1 MSEGTKTESQIRS
14 EEAEKLKKEGNTAL
28 SERNYSAAIE
38 FYTKAI
44 ALTPDNHLLYSNRAA
59 AFLSSDGGK
68 EAAESAY
75 ADSCKCSEICPS
87 FPKGYYRGAMALL
100 KLERPLDAAKLLAGA
115 LSDSNRGIS
124 RVMDRREM
132 CDFMTQC
139 YVEHVKM
146 NVSPEN
152 LKTDLDRSIS
162 FLNGY
167 IPPQDSAELPPSTA
181 KTDIEKNDAQT
192 LAVVDFLC
200 THEDFCIAVANVVN
214 AASKSDKET
223 IDNEVVTKIASV
235 SLSMT
240 RGSRLV
246 TLAYGAFYGL
256 LPALVTYAQSTD
268 SLDVLTSLIV
278 SMSNT
283 SSKFDENK
291 RRLGRAGIVD
301 AIKHIFDLPNDVHS
315 KLFQAIFGSDST
327 GESTLT
333 QEERETHL
341 KDLRSCIEAVSDLV
355 CQDESLCRDLSN
367 LGLVST
373 LMQLVE
379 NAPAL
384 RAVSVSAIGSL
395 CSNETSCAEFI
406 GDDGIDKLYKLL
418 ISPES
423 DAETQKEV
431 ISTLRIVAAASKLG
445 ATAVVSSKDLIDTLF
460 ARMTYGSDAKP
471 QSESSTATSDAKGKD
486 SGLLDEQVSA
496 LNFVSELIKSENVP
510 SQVFVSRIPWLLE
523 SYSAADADVVTKRN
537 VAAVIGTI
545 AAMRQDVM
553 PDLLRYIDSFL
564 SWIDQND
571 DREVRICG
579 MWILGSN
586 IHLYPTYISFN
597 IKARPRKNRSSLLLS
612 IPFTHIDCLCL
623 CVLYIYLCVCV
634 NFIIIFWFYRH
645 LQGRECYP

>member
-1 MSEGTKTESQIRS
+1 MSENTKTESQIRS

-28 SERNYSAAIE
+28 SERNYSAAID

-68 EAAESAY
+68 EAVESAY

-115 LSDSNRGIS
+115 LSDSKRGIS
-124 RVMDRREM
+124 KVMDRREM

-146 NVSPEN
+146 NTSAETV
-152 LKTDLDRSIS
+152 KTDLDRSIE

-167 IPPQDSAELPPSTA
+167 VPPQDNVELPPSTA
-181 KTDIEKNDAQT
+181 KTDMERSDAQT

-214 AASKSDKET
+214 AASKNEKES
-223 IDNEVVTKIASV
+223 IDNEVITKIAGV

-327 GESTLT
+327 SETALT

-406 GDDGIDKLYKLL
+406 ADDGVDKLYKLL

-423 DAETQKEV
+423 DAEVQKEV

-445 ATAVVSSKDLIDTLF
+445 ATAVISNKDLIDTLF
-460 ARMTYGSDAKP
+460 TRMTYGSDTKTKGET
-471 QSESSTATSDAKGKD
+471 SETAASDAKGKD

-523 SYSAADADVVTKRN
+523 SYSAGDADVVTKRN

-571 DREVRICG
+571 DREIRICG

-586 IHLYPTYISFN
+586 PIYNYTFHISFE
-597 IKARPRKNRSSLLLS
+597 IKTYPI
-612 IPFTHIDCLCL
+612 IPNSFNM
-623 CVLYIYLCVCV
+623 CVVVVVYLFVIYV
-634 NFIIIFWFYRH
+634 
-645 LQGRECYP
+645 